1 MVQYAI
7 PKRVGLDDIKDI
19 LKAYYV
25 EGAHNEPV
33 STPAV
38 EDTAQ
43 LPDRVGRQTEFLEEV
58 GLLKKDGQKRKLTD
72 AGEEIAEALMGGGE
86 EQAKVRM
93 RELFTDWE
101 FTSKIQGFVQMQ
113 GPVEENQL
121 IEYIKA
127 NAKSDD
133 DRGKN
138 TLINALL
145 WADILNESD
154 DGLYSVAQ
162 PTSPKGEETEPQEPS
177 EESETASKKDEKAD
191 GSHFRD
197 ERHGAT
203 RESGID
209 IEFNFTTDDDPVE
222 IKKVIKAARKALAA
236 DLDNNDDTS
245 TD

>member
-25 EGAHNEPV
+25 EGAHDEPV

-58 GLLKKDGQKRKLTD
+58 GLLEKAGQQRKLTD

-113 GPVEENQL
+113 GPVEESQL
-121 IEYIKA
+121 IEYITA

-133 DRGKN
+133 KRGKD
-138 TLINALL
+138 TLVDALL
-145 WADILNESD
+145 WADILDESE
-154 DGLYSVAQ
+154 DGLYNVAQ
-162 PTSPKGEETEPQEPS
+162 AKSAVGEDTEPQEPS
-177 EESETASKKDEKAD
+177 EESETVTEKDEEAG
-191 GSHFRD
+191 GSHFR
-197 ERHGAT
+197 EEGHGAH
-203 RESGID
+203 RKPGID
-209 IEFNFTTDDDPVE
+209 IEFNFTTDDDPEE
-222 IKKVIKAARKALAA
+222 IKNVIKAARQALTA
-236 DLDNNDDTS
+236 DLDGNDDSS